1 MNRPVDMAAS
11 LELGLA
17 WHNRFAALGEAFY
30 TLRAPT
36 PLPSPQWVGTSPAVA
51 DLLGLD
57 RAWLSSPAALDAFT
71 GNLPIAGTQPLASV
85 YSGHQFGHWAG
96 QLGDGRAI
104 WLGEIDTPT
113 GPQELQLKGAGLT
126 PYSRMG
132 DGRAVLRSSIREF
145 LCSEAMHGLGIP
157 TTRAL
162 ALTASPTL
170 AGVEQSTGT
179 VSNLFGRSYT
189 ARQWNLTGDL
199 GLNNAGTANRS
210 VVLESLTVY
219 NGQLFVGGD
228 DDPGQFEGRILRYN
242 AGPTGDL
249 SSPSVITLSA
259 SIGPEG
265 LTINTGGTGFGAFT
279 GPNPT
284 LVAVEGGAPFRRA
297 TLDVVGNAATNT
309 SVNVPWEADDV
320 AYIAASGRFAVL
332 QRNSA
337 GQREV
342 ALYDANFSPLGGNFT
357 VQSSSLARPR
367 AMATASNAF
376 LSSLTGLNLVN
387 GNDYLLIPNDRLTSG
402 DPANT
407 RRLTLWNAT
416 TGQFVAS
423 STLQFPAALGD
434 MQSMTIDE
442 ANNIVY
448 FGDQNQRI
456 WAVAVPTPSAV
467 ALLGLAGLVAGRR
480 RR

>member
-1 MNRPVDMAAS
+1 MRIM
-11 LELGLA
+11 
-17 WHNRFAALGEAFY
+17 
-30 TLRAPT
+30 
-36 PLPSPQWVGTSPAVA
+36 SPK
-51 DLLGLD
+51 LL
-57 RAWLSSPAALDAFT
+57 
-71 GNLPIAGTQPLASV
+71 V
-85 YSGHQFGHWAG
+85 
-96 QLGDGRAI
+96 
-104 WLGEIDTPT
+104 
-113 GPQELQLKGAGLT
+113 
-126 PYSRMG
+126 
-132 DGRAVLRSSIREF
+132 
-145 LCSEAMHGLGIP
+145 
-157 TTRAL
+157 AL
-162 ALTASPTL
+162 ALVTTPAF

-179 VSNLFGRSYT
+179 VSNLFGRSYS

-199 GLNNAGTANRS
+199 GLNNAGTGNRS

-242 AGPTGDL
+242 AGASGDL

-297 TLDVVGNAATNT
+297 TLDVTGNTALNT
-309 SVNVPWEADDV
+309 SINVTWESDDV
-320 AYIAASGRFAVL
+320 VYLPASGRFAVL

-342 ALYDANFSPLGGNFT
+342 AVYDNTFAPLGGNFT
-357 VQSSSLARPR
+357 VQSASLARPR
-367 AMATASNAF
+367 AIATASTSF
-376 LSSLTGLNLVN
+376 LSSLTGLSLLA
-387 GNDYLLIPNDRLTSG
+387 GNDYILIPNDRLTSG
-402 DPANT
+402 DAANT

-416 TGQFVAS
+416 TGQFVSS
-423 STLQFPAALGD
+423 STMQFPAALGD
-434 MQSMTIDE
+434 VQSMTIDE

-456 WAVAVPTPSAV
+456 WAVTVPTPSAG
-467 ALLGLAGLVAGRR
+467 ALLGLAALALGRR